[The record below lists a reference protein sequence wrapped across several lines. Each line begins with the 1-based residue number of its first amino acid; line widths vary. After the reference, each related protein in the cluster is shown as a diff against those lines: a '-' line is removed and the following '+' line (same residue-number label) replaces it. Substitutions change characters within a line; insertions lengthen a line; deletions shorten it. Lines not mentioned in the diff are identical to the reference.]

1 MADRFDVAQA
11 LAGAS
16 GERAQVWEFAKE
28 FAASWATPLSLGDGF
43 VPAEVC
49 RAEERLGRRVP
60 VALHEAYA
68 LFGRRSDLVAH
79 HNPLL
84 PPDELLLD
92 PSGQL
97 LVFRSENQGCAGWC
111 VPLDQLSADDPPV
124 VFFSDYLPDLVWE
137 PFMPSLSLAC
147 AETILSETVMGRRYG
162 PTGRDCVATPEVLS
176 GVEDQFE
183 PVGLPGTRP
192 GTLLENLRSGG
203 SPQRASCCVWSPE
216 TRDRI
221 WSSLAGQRATC
232 WRYCRRSPVSG
243 LIRRTRPAERNRRS
257 STTWFCRSDRFGRQV
272 IAMDDGPAA
281 SARHQRTGTA
291 TSSVA
296 GEAVFGVSAVL
307 SAVSSS
313 SPSSRLSEVQRRRV
327 KPKK

>member
-183 PVGLPGTRP
+183 PVGLPGYPAWHSP
-192 GTLLENLRSGG
+192 GEPPIRWFSAAGKLLCLEPGNSGQDLVVVGRTEGDLLEVLQAIPGEWSDPADTAG
-203 SPQRASCCVWSPE
+203 RAEPE
-216 TRDRI
+216 EQHD
-221 WSSLAGQRATC
+221 L
-232 WRYCRRSPVSG
+232 
-243 LIRRTRPAERNRRS
+243 
-257 STTWFCRSDRFGRQV
+257 
-272 IAMDDGPAA
+272 
-281 SARHQRTGTA
+281 
-291 TSSVA
+291 
-296 GEAVFGVSAVL
+296 VL
-307 SAVSSS
+307 
-313 SPSSRLSEVQRRRV
+313 PF
-327 KPKK
+327 